1 MGEFI
6 FLSNYVKD
14 SERITDITGYL
25 LSQKI
30 QYYIGEPLE
39 VSEGLESELVG
50 IYIILPTTY
59 ETIND
64 IFDRREFIKNI
75 PIHRRFIMTY
85 EEEFRPK
92 IDKFLSILSNKKS
105 IQSFNYTKSKGILM
119 LITEVDDKVGCIPAD
134 VLLKLNKSFDTLTYS
149 LDMDRVTQICNI
161 FGCDVDELTHI
172 LSDGLWT
179 KFGIDIYN
187 L

>member
-1 MGEFI
+1 
-6 FLSNYVKD
+6 
-14 SERITDITGYL
+14 
-25 LSQKI
+25 
-30 QYYIGEPLE
+30 
-39 VSEGLESELVG
+39 
-50 IYIILPTTY
+50 
-59 ETIND
+59 
-64 IFDRREFIKNI
+64 
-75 PIHRRFIMTY
+75 MTY

-172 LSDGLWT
+172 LSHGLWT